1 LLADIARTAGVPC
14 RLAGGISSLAKA
26 EDAIAAGFAGVL
38 FSSAVFGDDI
48 LLRRVAR
55 LGDRAIVE
63 IEAARGALAP
73 RGGDADLVRRA
84 SGRDALDAAEI
95 AALRGIRAL
104 YVIDLSTERQLGGPP
119 LVLMLEA
126 VLASLG
132 KVDAL
137 WVTGDT
143 VGYGPDPGDT
153 LALLRERGALLVQ
166 GNHDRAVAT
175 GEGLEFFHDR
185 AAEAALLHQK
195 WLSSE
200 DRDAL
205 AALPTVATADRFTL
219 CHGSLR
225 DPLWEYVTTT
235 RAATATLQLAATD
248 HCCNGHT
255 HIPAFFSLTATG

>member
-1 LLADIARTAGVPC
+1 MVIVPSVDVRGGQVAYRGAVGADVAPSDLASRYVSEGADELHLVDLDGAERGDYANADLLADIARTAGVPC

-119 LVLMLEA
+119 LVLMERLRVKVGA
-126 VLASLG
+126 DLG
-132 KVDAL
+132 VAFH
-137 WVTGDT
+137 TGGG
-143 VGYGPDPGDT
+143 V
-153 LALLRERGALLVQ
+153 
-166 GNHDRAVAT
+166 
-175 GEGLEFFHDR
+175 
-185 AAEAALLHQK
+185 
-195 WLSSE
+195 
-200 DRDAL
+200 RDLDDVRAL
-205 AALPTVATADRFTL
+205 ARWGAASVVIGRAFLEHRFTL
-219 CHGSLR
+219 A
-225 DPLWEYVTTT
+225 EAK
-235 RAATATLQLAATD
+235 AACA
-248 HCCNGHT
+248 
-255 HIPAFFSLTATG
+255 